1 MTQERVSRTRSL
13 GDVVVVL
20 VVGTNRK
27 FHSPFEVLWA
37 AIALLASLHS
47 YLLALPLALVAWLFL
62 LA

>member
-1 MTQERVSRTRSL
+1 MTRERVSRTRSL
-13 GDVVVVL
+13 GDVVVL

>member
-1 MTQERVSRTRSL
+1 MTRERVSRTRSL

-27 FHSPFEVLWA
+27 FHSPFE
-37 AIALLASLHS
+37 ALLASLHS